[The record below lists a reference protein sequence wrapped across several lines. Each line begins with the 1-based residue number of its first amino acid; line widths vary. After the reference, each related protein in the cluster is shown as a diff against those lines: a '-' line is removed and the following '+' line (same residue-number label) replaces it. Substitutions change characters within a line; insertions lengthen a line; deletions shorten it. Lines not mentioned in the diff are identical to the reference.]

1 MNSVPEHSP
10 DNWVNPGRGGLRIP
24 KGSAAI
30 RWLALLYGGLLL
42 FWLSLE
48 DTQVWPVAL
57 LGWSGAALLAAG
69 IVVRHMGGAV
79 FSRRQALLGG
89 VLLGAGVGLGSS
101 LVCAGLMFFKNALHA
116 HLFLDYPP
124 LMLLAMLQRGPAW
137 AAAGALLGLSTALLW
152 AALRRD

>member
-1 MNSVPEHSP
+1 MAVLC
-10 DNWVNPGRGGLRIP
+10 GGM
-24 KGSAAI
+24 
-30 RWLALLYGGLLL
+30 LL
-42 FWLSLE
+42 FALGLE
-48 DTQVWPVAL
+48 GPQVWPVAL
-57 LGWSGAALLAAG
+57 LRSSRAARLAAW

-89 VLLGAGVGLGSS
+89 VLLSARVGVGSS

-116 HLFLDYPP
+116 HLFLDYPL